1 MRHNWE
7 PEDLVASWTLLD
19 ADREL
24 VANKA
29 GATRLGFALL
39 LSSSSARFPRDRE
52 LPATAVAFMAE
63 QVGVPAGDLAGYDWA
78 GRSIKYHRA
87 QVREAFCFREST
99 VADEQ
104 RWARWLQD
112 EVYPVE
118 LSEDRVRD
126 ALLRRCRS
134 AVDQPSRSAF

>member
-1 MRHNWE
+1 MDRTSSR
-7 PEDLVASWTLLD
+7 PGRCSTPTGSWWPT
-19 ADREL
+19 R
-24 VANKA
+24 A

-39 LSSSSARFPRDRE
+39 LSSSSARFPRDRGE

-63 QVGVPAGDLAGYDWA
+63 QVGVPAGDLAGYDWT

-87 QVREAFCFREST
+87 EVREAFCFREST

-126 ALLRRCRS
+126 ALCGAAAAL
-134 AVDQPSRSAF
+134 

>member
-63 QVGVPAGDLAGYDWA
+63 QVGCPGRRSGRLRLGGALDQVPPCAG
-78 GRSIKYHRA
+78 S
-87 QVREAFCFREST
+87 
-99 VADEQ
+99 
-104 RWARWLQD
+104 
-112 EVYPVE
+112 
-118 LSEDRVRD
+118 
-126 ALLRRCRS
+126 
-134 AVDQPSRSAF
+134 

>member
-39 LSSSSARFPRDRE
+39 LSS
-52 LPATAVAFMAE
+52 
-63 QVGVPAGDLAGYDWA
+63 
-78 GRSIKYHRA
+78 
-87 QVREAFCFREST
+87 
-99 VADEQ
+99 
-104 RWARWLQD
+104 
-112 EVYPVE
+112 
-118 LSEDRVRD
+118 
-126 ALLRRCRS
+126 
-134 AVDQPSRSAF
+134 

>member
-52 LPATAVAFMAE
+52 LPATAVAFMAD
-63 QVGVPAGDLAGYDWA
+63 QVGVPAGDLAGYDWGPLDQVPPCA
-78 GRSIKYHRA
+78 GS
-87 QVREAFCFREST
+87 
-99 VADEQ
+99 
-104 RWARWLQD
+104 
-112 EVYPVE
+112 
-118 LSEDRVRD
+118 
-126 ALLRRCRS
+126 
-134 AVDQPSRSAF
+134 